1 MMLRVEN
8 LEVCYGSLKTLD
20 AVSIRVEEG
29 ELVSVIG
36 ANGAGKSTL
45 LNAIAHIIQPRKGSI
60 NFIGQDVTYVT
71 APQMTKLGITLVPEG
86 RQLFG
91 TLTVLE
97 NLEIGAY
104 LRYYPWGSE
113 KKAARTI
120 AEDMERVYDLFPV
133 LRERRKQYAGT
144 LSGGE
149 QQMLAIGRALMSEPK
164 LLMTDEPSLGLSPIL
179 KGAVFGAFRR
189 LREEGLSILLVEQ
202 DMETSL
208 RMAARAYVMENGH
221 IVLEGGG
228 AELLKNSE
236 VKQHYLATKRR

>member
-1 MMLRVEN
+1 M
-8 LEVCYGSLKTLD
+8 LEVERLDVYYGSLKTLD
-20 AVSIRVEEG
+20 AVSIRVEER
-29 ELVSVIG
+29 ELVLVIG

-45 LNAIAHIIQPRKGSI
+45 LNAIAHIIQPRKGTI
-60 NFIGQDVTYVT
+60 NFIGRDVTYVT

-104 LRYYPWGSE
+104 LRYYPWGGE
-113 KKAARTI
+113 KKASRTI

-133 LRERRKQYAGT
+133 LRERRKQNAGT

-164 LLMTDEPSLGLSPIL
+164 LLMADEPSLGLSPIMKSTVL
-179 KGAVFGAFRR
+179 GAFGR
-189 LREEGLSILLVEQ
+189 LREEGLTILLVEQ

-208 RMAARAYVMENGH
+208 KMAIRAYVMENGRF
-221 IVLEGGG
+221 VLEGRG
-228 AELLKNSE
+228 AELLENNE
-236 VKQHYLATKRR
+236 VKQHYLATK

>member
-1 MMLRVEN
+1 MLKVEN

-20 AVSIRVEEG
+20 AVSIRVEER
-29 ELVSVIG
+29 ELVSVLG

-45 LNAIAHIIQPRKGSI
+45 LNAIAHIIQPRKGNI
-60 NFIGQDVTYVT
+60 NFIGRDVTYVT

-104 LRYYPWGSE
+104 LRYYPWGGE

-133 LRERRKQYAGT
+133 LRERRKQYAWT

-149 QQMLAIGRALMSEPK
+149 QQMLAISRALMSEPK

-179 KGAVFGAFRR
+179 KSVVFDVFRR
-189 LREEGLSILLVEQ
+189 LREEGLAILLVEQ

-208 RMAARAYVMENGH
+208 KMAERAYVMENGH
-221 IVLEGGG
+221 IVLEGEG
-228 AELLKNSE
+228 AELLKNNE
-236 VKQHYLATKRR
+236 VKQHYLATK

>member
-1 MMLRVEN
+1 M
-8 LEVCYGSLKTLD
+8 LEVESLDVYYGSLKTLD
-20 AVSIRVEEG
+20 AISIRVEER
-29 ELVSVIG
+29 ELVLVIG

-45 LNAIAHIIQPRKGSI
+45 LNAIAHIIQPRKGTI
-60 NFIGQDVTYVT
+60 NFIGRDVTYVT

-104 LRYYPWGSE
+104 LRYYPWGGE
-113 KKAARTI
+113 KKASRTI

-133 LRERRKQYAGT
+133 LRDRRKQNAGT

-179 KGAVFGAFRR
+179 KGAVLGAFGR
-189 LREEGLSILLVEQ
+189 LREEGLAILLVEQ

-208 RMAARAYVMENGH
+208 RMAVRAYVIENGR
-221 IVLEGGG
+221 IVLEGKGI
-228 AELLKNSE
+228 ELLENNE
-236 VKQHYLATKRR
+236 VKQHYLATK

>member
-1 MMLRVEN
+1 MLKVNN
-8 LEVCYGSLKTLD
+8 LDVYYGSLKTLD
-20 AVSIRVEEG
+20 GISIRVEEK

-45 LNAIAHIIQPRKGSI
+45 LNAIAHIIQPRKGAI
-60 NFIGQDVTYVT
+60 HFIDRDVTFVT

-104 LRYYPWGSE
+104 PRYYPWGGE
-113 KKAARTI
+113 KRASRTI
-120 AEDMERVYDLFPV
+120 AEDMERIYDLFPV
-133 LRERRKQYAGT
+133 LRERRKQSAGT

-164 LLMTDEPSLGLSPIL
+164 LLMTDEPSLGLSPIMKNTVL
-179 KGAVFGAFRR
+179 GAFGR
-189 LREEGLSILLVEQ
+189 LRDEGLTILLVEQ
-202 DMETSL
+202 DMEMSL
-208 RMAARAYVMENGH
+208 RMAVRAYVIENGR
-221 IVLEGGG
+221 IVLEGKG
-228 AELLKNSE
+228 AELLENKE
-236 VKQHYLATKRR
+236 VKQHYLATK

>member
-1 MMLRVEN
+1 MLKVEN
-8 LEVCYGSLKTLD
+8 LDVYYGSLKTLD
-20 AVSIRVEEG
+20 AVSIFVEER

-45 LNAIAHIIQPRKGSI
+45 LNAIAHIIQPRKGRI
-60 NFIGQDVTYVT
+60 HFMGQDVTYVT

-104 LRYYPWGSE
+104 LRHYPWGNE

-120 AEDMERVYDLFPV
+120 AEDMDRVYDLFPV
-133 LRERRKQYAGT
+133 LRERRKQNAGT

-179 KGAVFGAFRR
+179 KGTVLGAFRR
-189 LREEGLSILLVEQ
+189 LREEGLAILLVEQ
-202 DMETSL
+202 DMERSL
-208 RMAARAYVMENGH
+208 KMAERAYVMENGR
-221 IVLEGGG
+221 IVLEGEG
-228 AELLKNSE
+228 AELLRNNE
-236 VKQHYLATKRR
+236 VKQHYLATK

>member
-1 MMLRVEN
+1 MLKVNN
-8 LEVCYGSLKTLD
+8 LDVYYGSLKTLD
-20 AVSIRVEEG
+20 GVSIRVEER

-45 LNAIAHIIQPRKGSI
+45 LNAIAHIIQPRKGTI
-60 NFIGQDVTYVT
+60 NFIGRNVTFVT
-71 APQMTKLGITLVPEG
+71 APQITKLGITLVPEG

-104 LRYYPWGSE
+104 SRYYPWGGE
-113 KKAARTI
+113 KRALRTI
-120 AEDMERVYDLFPV
+120 AQDMERVYDLFPV
-133 LRERRKQYAGT
+133 LRERRKQNAGT

-179 KGAVFGAFRR
+179 KNTVLGAFGR
-189 LREEGLSILLVEQ
+189 LREEGLTILLVEQ
-202 DMETSL
+202 DMEMSL
-208 RMAARAYVMENGH
+208 RMAVRAYVIENGR
-221 IVLEGGG
+221 IVLEGKG
-228 AELLKNSE
+228 AELLENNE
-236 VKQHYLATKRR
+236 VKQHYLATK

>member
-1 MMLRVEN
+1 
-8 LEVCYGSLKTLD
+8 
-20 AVSIRVEEG
+20 
-29 ELVSVIG
+29 
-36 ANGAGKSTL
+36 
-45 LNAIAHIIQPRKGSI
+45 
-60 NFIGQDVTYVT
+60 
-71 APQMTKLGITLVPEG
+71 MTKLGITLVPEG

-104 LRYYPWGSE
+104 LRYYPWGGE
-113 KKAARTI
+113 KKASRTI

-133 LRERRKQYAGT
+133 LRERRKQNAGT

-208 RMAARAYVMENGH
+208 RMAARAYVMENGR
-221 IVLEGGG
+221 IVLEGAG

-236 VKQHYLATKRR
+236 VKQHYLATK

>member
-1 MMLRVEN
+1 MLKVNRLDVY
-8 LEVCYGSLKTLD
+8 YGSLKTLD
-20 AVSIRVEEG
+20 GVSIRVEER
-29 ELVSVIG
+29 ELVSVVG

-45 LNAIAHIIQPRKGSI
+45 LNAISHIIQPRKGTI
-60 NFIGQDVTYVT
+60 HFIGRDVTFVT
-71 APQMTKLGITLVPEG
+71 APQMTKLGVTLVPEG

-104 LRYYPWGSE
+104 PRYYPWGGE
-113 KKAARTI
+113 KKASRTI

-133 LRERRKQYAGT
+133 LRERRKQNAGT

-164 LLMTDEPSLGLSPIL
+164 LLMTDEPSLGLSPIMKSTVL
-179 KGAVFGAFRR
+179 GAFGR
-189 LREEGLSILLVEQ
+189 LREEGLTILLVEQ

-208 RMAARAYVMENGH
+208 RMAVRAYVMENGR
-221 IVLEGGG
+221 IVLEGKG
-228 AELLKNSE
+228 AELLENNE
-236 VKQHYLATKRR
+236 VKQHYLATK

>member
-1 MMLRVEN
+1 MLKVKN

-20 AVSIRVEEG
+20 NVSIRVEEG

-60 NFIGQDVTYVT
+60 HFIGQDVTYVT

-104 LRYYPWGSE
+104 LRYYPWGGE
-113 KKAARTI
+113 KKAGRTI